1 MEMMVLS
8 LCVSFLR
15 WRKKIDDKIIYAL
28 AMFHVTLLF
37 FLLLFL
43 VLDKT
48 MRSDIKIEYF

>member
-37 FLLLFL
+37 FFIIIL
-43 VLDKT
+43 
-48 MRSDIKIEYF
+48 SIG